1 MFRRRV
7 FTRHRLPIGNQKY
20 PNCRLC
26 TSRPSGLGQ
35 KNIPLNNYKIPLKYY
50 EKSHC
55 LMNHLFDIS
64 TPQKR
69 ERFLLVMAGVVFLI
83 IMVPVFYRFFITEIG
98 SLRKDRNRFKTEI
111 EKYENDVKHKTEIKD
126 RLDHFI
132 ARSLP
137 SKDDFAKSLYQ
148 NYLMDLAAETGIRES
163 RIDPGSVAVVK
174 TQNKTHYNKY
184 TFTLHGK
191 GSLDKV
197 AEFLRRFDKADYLH
211 LIRKVLP
218 RPIKNSREMDV
229 SITIEA
235 LSLPQARSNRTLPK
249 IDEQQLA
256 VTDDDK
262 AMLKRITERSLFSV
276 FVPARAEPEPRA
288 REEVQPPSR
297 FDQSPYCYV
306 IAVVEVNGKPQ
317 VWIDLRTEGK
327 KFRLYEG
334 EMFQLGT
341 VRCFVRKI
349 EFDRVQF
356 EAAGGF
362 YTIKTGKSFAEYE

>member
-1 MFRRRV
+1 
-7 FTRHRLPIGNQKY
+7 
-20 PNCRLC
+20 
-26 TSRPSGLGQ
+26 
-35 KNIPLNNYKIPLKYY
+35 
-50 EKSHC
+50 
-55 LMNHLFDIS
+55 MNLFDIS
-64 TPQKR
+64 SPQKR
-69 ERFLLVMAGVVFLI
+69 ERFLLIAAGAVFLI
-83 IMVPVFYRFFITEIG
+83 IMVPIFHRIFITEIL
-98 SLRKDRNRFKTEI
+98 SLRKTRNQYKTEI
-111 EKYENDVKHKTEIKD
+111 EKYENDIKHKTEIKN

-132 ARSLP
+132 TRSLP

-148 NYLMDLAAETGIRES
+148 NYLMDLAGETGIRES
-163 RIDPGSVAVVK
+163 RIDPGSVAVAK
-174 TQNKTHYNKY
+174 TQSKTHYNKY

-197 AEFLRRFDKADYLH
+197 AEFLRRFYKADYLH
-211 LIRKVLP
+211 LVRKVSP
-218 RPIKNSREMDV
+218 RPIKNSQEMDV

-249 IDEQQLA
+249 IDDLQLA
-256 VTDDDK
+256 VTDNDK
-262 AMLKRITERSLFSV
+262 TMLKRIMERSLFSA
-276 FVPARAEPEPRA
+276 FVPARTQPEPRV
-288 REEVQPPSR
+288 REEIRPPNR

-334 EMFQLGT
+334 EMFQLGN

-356 EAAGGF
+356 EASGGF

>member
-1 MFRRRV
+1 
-7 FTRHRLPIGNQKY
+7 
-20 PNCRLC
+20 
-26 TSRPSGLGQ
+26 
-35 KNIPLNNYKIPLKYY
+35 
-50 EKSHC
+50 
-55 LMNHLFDIS
+55 MNHLLDIS
-64 TPQKR
+64 SPQKR
-69 ERFLLVMAGVVFLI
+69 ERFLLVAAGIVLLI
-83 IMVPVFYRFFITEIG
+83 IIVPIFYRIFVVEIS
-98 SLRKDRNRFKTEI
+98 SLRKDRNRFKIEI
-111 EKYENDVKHKTEIKD
+111 EKYENDIKHKTEIKD

-148 NYLMDLAAETGIRES
+148 NYLMDLAGETGIRES

-191 GSLDKV
+191 GSLDKI
-197 AEFLRRFDKADYLH
+197 AEFLRQFYKADYLH
-211 LIRKVLP
+211 LVRKVSP
-218 RPIKNSREMDV
+218 RPVKNSQDMDV

-235 LSLPQARSNRTLPK
+235 LSLPQARANRTLPK

-256 VTDDDK
+256 ITDNDK
-262 AMLKRITERSLFSV
+262 IMLKRITDRSLFSA
-276 FVPARAEPEPRA
+276 FVPARQEPEPRS
-288 REEVQPPSR
+288 REELRPPNH

-334 EMFQLGT
+334 EMFQLGN

>member
-1 MFRRRV
+1 M
-7 FTRHRLPIGNQKY
+7 NQ
-20 PNCRLC
+20 
-26 TSRPSGLGQ
+26 
-35 KNIPLNNYKIPLKYY
+35 
-50 EKSHC
+50 
-55 LMNHLFDIS
+55 LFDIS
-64 TPQKR
+64 SPQKR
-69 ERFLLVMAGVVFLI
+69 ERLLLVAAGVVFFI
-83 IMVPVFYRFFITEIG
+83 IMVPIFYRIFITEV
-98 SLRKDRNRFKTEI
+98 SALRSERNRIKADI
-111 EKYENDVKHKTEIKD
+111 DKYENDIKHKTEIKN

-132 ARSLP
+132 SRSLP

-148 NYLMDLAAETGIRES
+148 NYLMDLAGETGIRES

-197 AEFLRRFDKADYLH
+197 AEFLRRFYKADYLH
-211 LIRKVLP
+211 LIRKVSP

-235 LSLPQARSNRTLPK
+235 LSLPQARSNRTLPA
-249 IDEQQLA
+249 IEEQQLA
-256 VTDDDK
+256 LTDNDK
-262 AMLKRITERSLFSV
+262 TMLQRITKRSLFSA
-276 FVPARAEPEPRA
+276 FVPSRPESAPRE
-288 REEVQPPSR
+288 REEVRPPNR

-306 IAVVEVNGKPQ
+306 MAVVEVDGKPQ

-334 EMFQLGT
+334 EMFQLSG
-341 VRCFVRKI
+341 VRCFVKKI

-362 YTIKTGKSFAEYE
+362 YTIRTGKSFAEYD